1 MATKINRIPFN
12 TLPQKIAFDPEL
24 GPLFREILTILW
36 QQRER
41 SGGDVDDIA
50 DLIARITT
58 AEGDID
64 AVESDISALQSAD
77 AALDLR
83 VDALELSPGTHADT
97 VEYDFGTSPV
107 YDAQFTITDA
117 AISASSVVSV
127 VPGGAATGRTGDD
140 WQWDGATVGVVPG
153 SGTATCYVTFHPGPI
168 VGPRTFNYTVI

>member
-41 SGGDVDDIA
+41 SGGDVDGID
-50 DLIARITT
+50 DLTARITT
-58 AEGDID
+58 AEGDISDLED
-64 AVESDISALQSAD
+64 ADT
-77 AALDLR
+77 ALDLR
-83 VDALELSPGTHADT
+83 IDALEAAPGTHADT
-97 VEYDFGTSPV
+97 VEHDFGTSPV

-117 AISASSVVSV
+117 AITATSVVSV